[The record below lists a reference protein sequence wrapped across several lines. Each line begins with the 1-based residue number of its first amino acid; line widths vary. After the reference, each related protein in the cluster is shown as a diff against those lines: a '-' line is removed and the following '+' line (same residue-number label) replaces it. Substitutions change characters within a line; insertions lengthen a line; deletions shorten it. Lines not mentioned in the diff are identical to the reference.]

1 MNWRKILL
9 VILLWN
15 CCQADL
21 SAQQVDK
28 TPQWDLLQQSLSRET
43 RRFKGQ
49 AGILVQDLQTG
60 WTWEHQ
66 TGKSFPAASLIKLP
80 IMAACFQAA
89 QEGKIRLT
97 QQVVLRSKDK
107 VSGSGK
113 LKELPPGSSFTVDQL
128 MEEMIT
134 QSDNTATNLLIDL
147 LGIDELNGY
156 FKRQGLTGTTLSRKM
171 MDFSQ
176 RRQGVENYT
185 TVSDVALLLREI
197 HEQRL
202 INPKVSAR
210 CLDFL
215 KRQHLHDRIPA
226 RLPKGIVVAHKTG
239 LERGV
244 CHDAGIVFTGKG
256 NYLICVLTRNG
267 KMASPAK
274 KFIARL
280 SRLTY
285 QYMTMQ

>member
-1 MNWRKILL
+1 MNWRKPFLILL
-9 VILLWN
+9 LLN
-15 CCQADL
+15 FCQAPV
-21 SAQQVDK
+21 SAQGPGNK
-28 TPQWDLLQQSLSRET
+28 AQWNSLQQNLSRET

-49 AGILVQDLQTG
+49 AAILIQDLQTG
-60 WTWEHQ
+60 WQWEFQ
-66 TGKSFPAASLIKLP
+66 IEKPFPAASLIKLP

-89 QEGKIRLT
+89 QEGKIKLA
-97 QQVVLRSKDK
+97 QQVILRSKYK

-113 LKELPPGSSFTVDQL
+113 LKAMPAGSSFTIEQL
-128 MEEMIT
+128 MEEMIA

-147 LGIDELNGY
+147 VGIDKLNGY

-176 RRQGVENYT
+176 RKQGVENYT
-185 TVSDVALLLREI
+185 TVRDITLLLREI
-197 HEQRL
+197 YDQRL
-202 INPKVSAR
+202 INPDVSAR

-226 RLPKGIVVAHKTG
+226 RLPKGTVVAHKTG

-267 KMASPAK
+267 KMAAPAK
-274 KFIARL
+274 KFIAQL

-285 QYMTMQ
+285 QYVTAQ

>member
-1 MNWRKILL
+1 MNWRKAFFILL
-9 VILLWN
+9 LLN
-15 CCQADL
+15 FCQAPV
-21 SAQQVDK
+21 SAQGSGNK
-28 TPQWDLLQQSLSRET
+28 AQWNSLQQNLSRET

-49 AGILVQDLQTG
+49 AGILIQNLQTG
-60 WTWEHQ
+60 WQWEYQ
-66 TGKSFPAASLIKLP
+66 TEKPFPAASLIKLP
-80 IMAACFQAA
+80 IMVACFQAA

-97 QQVVLRSKDK
+97 QQVVLRSKYK

-113 LKELPPGSSFTVDQL
+113 LKAMPAGSSFTIEQL

-147 LGIDELNGY
+147 VGIDGLNGY
-156 FKRQGLTGTTLSRKM
+156 FKQQGLTGTTLSRKM

-176 RRQGVENYT
+176 RKQGVENYT
-185 TVSDVALLLREI
+185 TVRDITLLLREI
-197 HEQRL
+197 YDQRL
-202 INPKVSAR
+202 ISPDVSAR

-215 KRQHLHDRIPA
+215 KRQHLHDRLPA
-226 RLPKGIVVAHKTG
+226 RLPKGTVVAHKTG

-244 CHDAGIVFTGKG
+244 CHDAGIVYTERG

-267 KMASPAK
+267 KTAAPAK

-280 SRLTY
+280 SFLTY
-285 QYMTMQ
+285 QYITVQ